1 MEGDLAGRMP
11 GNVTLAIAFAAS
23 ALIAALLATP
33 THASDC
39 YSINDQDDRA
49 ACLARTK

>member
-1 MEGDLAGRMP
+1 MEGDLAGPMP
-11 GNVTLAIAFAAS
+11 GDASLAIVLAAS

-39 YSINDQDDRA
+39 YSIKDSDQRN
-49 ACLARTK
+49 ACLAGTK